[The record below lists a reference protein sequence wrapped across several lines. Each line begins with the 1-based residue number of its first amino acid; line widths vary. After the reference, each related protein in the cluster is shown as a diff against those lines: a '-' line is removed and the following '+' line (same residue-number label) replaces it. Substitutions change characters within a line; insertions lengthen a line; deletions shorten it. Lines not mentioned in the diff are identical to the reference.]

1 MHLLILR
8 CRFARNKIL
17 LTNQSEWAF
26 GHLKKR
32 SRREKDF
39 PWLLQR
45 LFFKLSYSAMADLR
59 ICLFITLQLQ
69 VLLSVAIYNSHV
81 QWKIKSITFAV
92 SALLRNSEARLLI
105 GFVWNQYRQFYYK
118 RREQFY
124 LCLKR
129 NADEP
134 KDWSRCPDH
143 SFGHANWYCLVK
155 KHQFLPWYL
164 FWYFS
169 LLWRA
174 GQGVVDGIGYRH
186 T

>member
-1 MHLLILR
+1 
-8 CRFARNKIL
+8 
-17 LTNQSEWAF
+17 
-26 GHLKKR
+26 
-32 SRREKDF
+32 
-39 PWLLQR
+39 
-45 LFFKLSYSAMADLR
+45 MADLR

-92 SALLRNSEARLLI
+92 RALLRNSEARLLI

-186 T
+186 TWIPYWLICWTTDQWGQNIS

>member
-1 MHLLILR
+1 MQIFSAGRTNQPKVVQEVLADLKKKTCLSLHALPDFFMHLLILR

-105 GFVWNQYRQFYYK
+105 GFVWIQYRQFYYT

-129 NADEP
+129 NADE
-134 KDWSRCPDH
+134 
-143 SFGHANWYCLVK
+143 L
-155 KHQFLPWYL
+155 
-164 FWYFS
+164 
-169 LLWRA
+169 
-174 GQGVVDGIGYRH
+174 
-186 T
+186 